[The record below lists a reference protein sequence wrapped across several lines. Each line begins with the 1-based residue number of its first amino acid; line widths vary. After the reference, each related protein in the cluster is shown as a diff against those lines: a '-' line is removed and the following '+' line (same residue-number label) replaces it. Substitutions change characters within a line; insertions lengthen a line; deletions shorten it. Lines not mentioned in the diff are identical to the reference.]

1 MTDVLDVPVAGGSL
15 RVQSWPGAGPPV
27 LAVHGIT
34 SSSMS
39 WPLLAQEL
47 DQPLFAPDL
56 RGRGRSNRLPGPYGM
71 GVHADDCAAVIRA
84 VCDEPVVVVGHSMG
98 AFVAAVLAARAPELV
113 RAVVLVDGG
122 LPFPAVDEQAVLAG
136 LEPIKQRLLA
146 SYTREEY
153 RNWFRHHP
161 AFASDWTPE
170 VEAYADYDLPDDPG
184 RPSADPDVVEADQ
197 VDMVVGT
204 TFAEAAEQQ
213 PRPRAFLHAP
223 RGFADD
229 PPGLYP
235 QATVDGFAE
244 RWPDLDVRRVDD
256 VNHYTIVLSRRGAS
270 AVAGAVRDLSAGT
283 TSEEPPHDRRNR

>member
-71 GVHADDCAAVIRA
+71 GTHAEDCAATIRA
-84 VCDEPVVVVGHSMG
+84 AADEPVVVVGHSMG
-98 AFVAAVLAARAPELV
+98 GFVATVLAAQHPDLV
-113 RAVVLVDGG
+113 RALVLVDGG
-122 LPFPAVDEQAVLAG
+122 LPFPAAEEGATLAG
-136 LEPIKQRLLA
+136 LQPIKQRLLA

-153 RNWFRHHP
+153 RDWFRNHP
-161 AFASDWTPE
+161 AFARDWTPE

-184 RPSADPDVVEADQ
+184 RPSVVPDVVEDDQ
-197 VDMVVGT
+197 VDMVEGT
-204 TFAEAAEQQ
+204 TFAEALAQQ
-213 PRPRAFLHAP
+213 SHPRVFLHAP

-235 QATVDGFAE
+235 QAAVDAYAA
-244 RWPDLDVRRVDD
+244 RWPDLEVRLVDD

-270 AVAGAVRDLSAGT
+270 AIADAVRDRST
-283 TSEEPPHDRRNR
+283 T